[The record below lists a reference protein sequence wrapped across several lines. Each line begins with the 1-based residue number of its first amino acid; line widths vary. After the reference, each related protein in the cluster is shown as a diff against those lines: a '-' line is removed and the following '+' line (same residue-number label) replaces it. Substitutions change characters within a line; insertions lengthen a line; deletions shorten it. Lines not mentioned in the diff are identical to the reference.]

1 MDPRERADAALARAR
16 ARGAFVVTPESA
28 ISPMDATSTQQI
40 PRALVEAMD
49 GMGDDPEATMV
60 VPAVPGRGRQRGLFE
75 PVAEPPAIAQEA
87 STQVMAGPPPRR
99 SLERPLSWAPTVQ
112 PDPPVT
118 ITPYRDGPLLVRGTI
133 ELRGP
138 GGIEIPCDRDPIA
151 LCRCGGSRIKPFCD
165 GTHKLIGFRAPLE
178 GSR

>member
-49 GMGDDPEATMV
+49 GMGDDPEATLV
-60 VPAVPGRGRQRGLFE
+60 VPGRARQRGLFE
-75 PVAEPPAIAQEA
+75 PAAEPPAIAQEA

-99 SLERPLSWAPTVQ
+99 SVERPLSWAPTVQ
-112 PDPPVT
+112 PDPPEPEHVEGLVPT
-118 ITPYRDGPLLVRGTI
+118 VKPPQANRSSLSQRLDG
-133 ELRGP
+133 
-138 GGIEIPCDRDPIA
+138 
-151 LCRCGGSRIKPFCD
+151 
-165 GTHKLIGFRAPLE
+165 
-178 GSR
+178 